1 MSTAAPHR
9 NGLAAHP
16 APLPRLLGGGP
27 HPAVAVAGPA
37 LIDEVRRA
45 GLMGHGGAAFPTWRK
60 MQAVADGRRTGVV
73 VANGTEGEPASA
85 KDAVL
90 MIHHPD
96 LVLEGALAAAGAVGA
111 REVIVAVGRDAPEA
125 VDRVRDA
132 AAAMRTGRIRLSVVT
147 PPARFVTGEETALV
161 NWINGGPAKPTAS
174 PPRPGERGVRRRPT
188 LVQNVETLAHVGLI
202 ARYGADWFRTAG
214 TPQEPGTMLVT
225 VGGGVRLPG
234 VLEIELGTPLGEVLD
249 RAGGMVDGLGGV
261 LVGGY
266 FGAWLDAGDPLA
278 VPFSAEGLRP
288 AGTAPGAGT
297 IAVLPQSACPFAETA
312 RVARYLAQQSAGQC
326 GPCVLGL
333 PELARNIR
341 AIADR
346 HGVAGA
352 LGEVHELIGLVE
364 RRGGCGHPDGA
375 ARLAR
380 SAVRA
385 FPEELDL
392 HLRGGCSATSRRS
405 VLPIPGPPD
414 GWR

>member
-1 MSTAAPHR
+1 MSTAAPRR
-9 NGLAAHP
+9 NGVVPRP

-27 HPAVAVAGPA
+27 HPRPAIAGPA

-45 GLMGHGGAAFPTWRK
+45 GLNGHGGAAFPTWRK
-60 MQAVADGRRTGVV
+60 MQAVAEGRRTGIV

-85 KDAVL
+85 KDKVL
-90 MIHHPD
+90 MIHHPE

-111 REVIVAVGRDAPEA
+111 REVIVAVGREAPEA
-125 VDRVRDA
+125 ADRIEDA
-132 AAAMRTGRIRLSVVT
+132 AAAMRTGRIRLSVVE

-214 TPQEPGTMLVT
+214 TPDEPGTMLVT

-234 VLEIELGTPLGEVLD
+234 VLEVELGTPLGDILD

-266 FGAWLDAGDPLA
+266 FGAWLDAADPLA
-278 VPFSAEGLRP
+278 VPFSAAGLRP

-297 IAVLPQSACPFAETA
+297 IVVVPESACPFAETA

-346 HGVAGA
+346 HGVAEA
-352 LGEVHELIGLVE
+352 LGEVHQLIGLVE

-380 SAVRA
+380 SAIRA
-385 FPEELDL
+385 FPDELAL
-392 HLRGGCSATSRRS
+392 HLRGGCSATSRHA